1 MVGMIRSDLVV
12 PGATAAVGKSA
23 SIREPGEVFLYNSHI
38 ALASRS
44 HALWNFLCKPS
55 EMVKAT
61 ELQDEAGRV
70 TGVNRYSGPRLIS
83 FGCGQG
89 VAYWLS

>member
-23 SIREPGEVFLYNSHI
+23 SIFEPGEVFPYNSHI
-38 ALASRS
+38 AMASRS

-55 EMVKAT
+55 EMENAT
-61 ELQDEAGRV
+61 ELQDEGGRV
-70 TGVNRYSGPRLIS
+70 MGLNRYSGPRLIS
-83 FGCGQG
+83 FSCGQG